1 MEFKKNIKNS
11 LLKRQEISFL
21 VEAQKNPGFDEMK
34 KKISEELKKDEDLI
48 DVYGISGKFGRS
60 TFLVKANIYET
71 KKDFDSIKILN
82 KTKKQ
87 RKTEAE
93 ETKKAAEEAK
103 KAKDETKKETPAET
117 STETISE
124 EAKVE

>member
-11 LLKRQEISFL
+11 LMNRQEISFL
-21 VEAQKNPGFDEMK
+21 VEAEKNPGFGEMK
-34 KKISEELKKDEDLI
+34 KKISEELKKDEDVI
-48 DVYGISGKFGRS
+48 DVYGVSGKFGRS

-93 ETKKAAEEAK
+93 EIKKAIEEAKNAAEEAK
-103 KAKDETKKETPAET
+103 KEGEAPAE
-117 STETISE
+117 EVKAE
-124 EAKVE
+124 